1 MKVLDIALKDLK
13 SAFRSALGLVFMF
26 GVPVLITTL
35 FWFMFG
41 RIAEEGEFNLPP
53 TRVVVVNQDLDGVR
67 LQTGSGNI
75 PGGIE
80 ADTLSELVVEV
91 LKSEDLAELLI
102 VSTAP
107 DIQSAKAAVDSQ
119 KAQVA
124 VFIPVDFSREFADPY
139 GQSTLEFYQDPT
151 LTLGPGIVKSILN
164 QFMDGLSGIKIAV
177 TLAVDQLE
185 GANASLIGQIIQEIL
200 ENSPS
205 QSENISD
212 DLLEVRA
219 PGNEPVSVNP
229 LARIVGPIM
238 GGMMIFYAFFTAST
252 SAQSIIKEEEQL
264 TLPRLFTTPTAQS
277 TILSGKFLSV
287 FLTVFVQMTVLLL
300 FGRLIFRIEWG
311 DLSTIFLML
320 IGTVFVASSFGIFVN
335 SFLKDTKQGG
345 IIFGGVLTFTGM
357 LGMIRVF
364 AISSPTATELGNSV
378 SLVVPQGW
386 AIRGLIQSMDG
397 EPVTSVLLST
407 FVMLIW
413 SAVFFL
419 VGVWRFNKRYV

>member
-1 MKVLDIALKDLK
+1 MKALDIALKDLK

-41 RIAEEGEFNLPP
+41 RIADDGEFNLPP
-53 TRVVVVNQDLDGVR
+53 TSVVVVNQDIEAPR
-67 LQTGSGNI
+67 LQTGAGNI

-91 LKSEDLAELLI
+91 LKSEDLAELLM

-107 DIQSAKAAVDSQ
+107 DIQTAKAAVDNQ
-119 KAQVA
+119 QAQVA
-124 VFIPVDFSREFADPY
+124 VIIPEGFSREFADPY

-151 LTLGPGIVKSILN
+151 LTLGPGIVRSILN

-177 TLAVDQLE
+177 KLAAEKLE
-185 GANASLIGQIIQEIL
+185 GTNVALISVIIQQIL
-200 ENSPS
+200 EESPT
-205 QSENISD
+205 QSDNLSE
-212 DLLEVRA
+212 DLLEVRF
-219 PGNEPVSVNP
+219 PGDAPVSVNP
-229 LARIVGPIM
+229 LVRIVGPIM

-252 SAQSIIKEEEQL
+252 SAQSIIKEEEEL

-287 FLTVFVQMTVLLL
+287 FLTVFVQMTVLLI

-311 DLSTIFLML
+311 DLSTIIPML

-345 IIFGGVLTFTGM
+345 YIFGGILTFTGM
-357 LGMIRVF
+357 LGMIRIF
-364 AISSPTATELGNSV
+364 AINSPTAAQLGNSV
-378 SLVVPQGW
+378 SLLVPQGW
-386 AIRGLIQSMDG
+386 AIRGLIQSMEG
-397 EPVTSVLLST
+397 EPVMNVMITT
-407 FVMLIW
+407 IAMLIW
-413 SAVFFL
+413 SVVFFSI
-419 VGVWRFNKRYV
+419 GVWRFNKRYT